1 MYDVV
6 VMGAGPAGITAAIFA
21 VRAGLK
27 TLILNDPQSLSLIEE
42 AVQIDD
48 WPGDP
53 GISGM
58 ELVKKMKEHVKKLK
72 ADYKDEQVLS
82 VTKDGVFRVKTS
94 KSKYE
99 TKTVVFATGA
109 KHRKVMVPGE
119 AEFAG
124 KGVSYCASCD
134 APVFRNKKVLVI
146 GGGDTAITDALILKS
161 VGADAT
167 VVHRRDELRAAKS
180 LEEQAK
186 KAGVKFLWSTII
198 REIKGE
204 QMVTSVVLMDVKTQ
218 KTFEEKVDGV
228 FVAIGTVPLSELANK
243 IGVKTDQAGFIMVD
257 KEHRTNVPGVY
268 AAGDCSDNPSKKLA
282 TAVGGGAL
290 AAESAFQYLQ
300 EQK

>member
-1 MYDVV
+1 MYDVIV
-6 VMGAGPAGITAAIFA
+6 IGAGPGGMTSAIFA

-42 AVQIDD
+42 AVEIDD
-48 WPGDP
+48 WPGDT
-53 GISGM
+53 GISGTD
-58 ELVKKMKEHVKKLK
+58 LIKKMKEHVKKLK
-72 ADYKDEQVLS
+72 ADYKDEQVLG
-82 VTKDGVFRVKTS
+82 VIKDGAFRVKTS
-94 KSKYE
+94 KGEYD
-99 TKTVVFATGA
+99 TKTVIFATGA

-119 AEFAG
+119 SEFAG

-134 APVFRNKKVLVI
+134 APMFREKKVLVI
-146 GGGDTAITDALILKS
+146 GGGDTAITDALILRS
-161 VGADAT
+161 VGADT
-167 VVHRRDELRAAKS
+167 TIVHRRDELRAAKS

-198 REIKGE
+198 KEIKGDKT
-204 QMVTSVVLMDVKTQ
+204 VTSTVLLDVKTQ
-218 KTFEEKVDGV
+218 KTFEEKVDGI

-243 IGVKTDQAGFIMVD
+243 IGVETDEAGFIKVD

-268 AAGDCSDNPSKKLA
+268 AAGDCCDSPSKKIA
-282 TAVGGGAL
+282 TAVGGGAM